1 MPQLLNQPPNK
12 PRHSRR
18 TKIVATLGPAS
29 SDRDTIRALFDAGVD
44 VFRLNASHGTHADH
58 AARYAVLR
66 EMERAVAHPVAVLM
80 DLQGPKLRVGTF
92 ADGRVALAD
101 GQAFR
106 LDLDPT
112 PGDATRAAMPHP
124 ELFAALQSGTE
135 VLLDDGKLRLRVTR
149 CGPDFADTVV
159 TAGGVLSNR
168 KGVNLPGVDLPLSAL
183 SAKDRQD
190 LAFGLELGVDW
201 IGLSFVQ
208 RPEDVAEAR
217 ALVGTG
223 AGILSKIE
231 KPNAIPLL
239 PEIIAASDA
248 VMVARGDL
256 GVELPPEDV
265 PGLQKRILRM
275 CRAMGKPVI
284 VATQM
289 LESMTQ
295 APAPTRAEAS
305 DVATA
310 VFDGADAVMLSA
322 ESASGA
328 YPLQAVQMMDRIVR
342 QVERETLYRTIMDAE
357 HPPAQATEADAIT
370 AAARGV
376 AATVSATAIATYTT
390 TGSTTL
396 RASRERPEVPILGMT
411 TNQATARRLTM
422 AWGVHPVHTA
432 GPEIADF
439 GDMVDRASWA
449 AVTCG
454 MVRPGERLVI
464 TAGVPFG
471 SPGATNSLRVVSI
484 PPGGPCLTP
493 LA

>member
-1 MPQLLNQPPNK
+1 MPK
-12 PRHSRR
+12 TRHARR

-29 SDRDTIRALFDAGVD
+29 SNPVTIQALFEAGVD
-44 VFRLNASHGTHADH
+44 VFRLNASHGTHDDH

-66 EMERAVAHPVAVLM
+66 EMERRANHPVAVLM
-80 DLQGPKLRVGTF
+80 DLQGPKLRVGAF
-92 ADGRVALAD
+92 VDGKAELQE

-106 LDLDPT
+106 LDLDPA

-124 ELFAALQSGTE
+124 ELFAALVPGTE
-135 VLLDDGKLRLRVTR
+135 VLLDDGRIRLRVVR
-149 CGPDFADTVV
+149 FGPGFAETTVV
-159 TAGGVLSNR
+159 SGGVLSNR

-183 SAKDRQD
+183 STKDRQD
-190 LAFGLELGVDW
+190 LAFALDLGVDW

-208 RPEDVAEAR
+208 RPEDVEEAR
-217 ALVGTG
+217 TLIGTR
-223 AGILSKIE
+223 AGIVSKIE

-239 PEIIAASDA
+239 PGIIAASDA

-265 PGLQKRILRM
+265 PGLQKRIVRM

-289 LESMTQ
+289 LESMIH

-305 DVATA
+305 DVVTA

-322 ESASGA
+322 ESASGR

-342 QVERETLYRTIMDAE
+342 QVEREPLYRTIMDAE
-357 HPPAQATEADAIT
+357 HPAAEATEADAIT
-370 AAARGV
+370 AAARGI

-396 RASRERPEVPILGMT
+396 RASRERPEVPTLGMT
-411 TNQATARRLTM
+411 TNVATARRLTV

-432 GPEIADF
+432 GPDIADF
-439 GDMVDRASWA
+439 GDMVERASWA
-449 AVTCG
+449 AVACG

-471 SPGATNSLRVVSI
+471 TPGATNSLRVVSI
-484 PPGGPCLTP
+484 PAGGPCLTP